1 MLRLPLAHQDCGLKD
16 GGSMAVALP
25 PRAYSVYPSLVFLR
39 SYVSHYGDNIPETWF
54 KEERVF
60 ICLWMQKCQAIVHSY
75 DSGSTVK
82 EKMTASRSCGEGVI
96 CFMEDRKRDM
106 F

>member
-1 MLRLPLAHQDCGLKD
+1 MAEAWQWLFLPGLT
-16 GGSMAVALP
+16 
-25 PRAYSVYPSLVFLR
+25 VFIRVLFF
-39 SYVSHYGDNIPETWF
+39 SEVTFLITVTIYLTWF